1 MENFRYLFPEKENI
15 SYVEDM
21 YDALK
26 DADAL
31 LIITEWDQFKNA
43 DLDRVKQL
51 MRLPIVI
58 DGRNVYDPKM
68 MKEKG
73 FEYYSIGR

>member
-1 MENFRYLFPEKENI
+1 
-15 SYVEDM
+15 M

-58 DGRNVYDPKM
+58 DGRNVYDPK
-68 MKEKG
+68 
-73 FEYYSIGR
+73 